1 MKRIRTIIGL
11 GALALATLTAAG
23 CASSGGTGSSGS
35 GGSTQ
40 APSSSAPA
48 GQPLPAGSSW
58 TTPQYPSAAAAAK
71 AAGCDTVPSAS
82 QSQPW
87 VDSNVNCNM
96 PEENGGWSGE
106 INIAVFMTPD
116 GEQRSIGIARDLADQ
131 SGDIYLVTGK
141 GWMAT
146 CINLGNACQSVQ
158 AKIGGEFAH
167 FTQWNN

>member
-1 MKRIRTIIGL
+1 MKRIRTIIGV

-58 TTPQYPSAAAAAK
+58 TTPQFPSAGAAAH
-71 AAGCDTVPSAS
+71 AAGCDIVPSAQPS
-82 QSQPW
+82 LPW
-87 VDSNVNCNM
+87 VHSNVNCTPQVADNQTT
-96 PEENGGWSGE
+96 GE
-106 INIAVFMTPD
+106 INIAVFKTPE

-146 CINLGNACQSVQ
+146 CINLGYA
-158 AKIGGEFAH
+158 
-167 FTQWNN
+167 

>member
-1 MKRIRTIIGL
+1 MKRIRTIIGV

-23 CASSGGTGSSGS
+23 C
-35 GGSTQ
+35 
-40 APSSSAPA
+40 
-48 GQPLPAGSSW
+48 
-58 TTPQYPSAAAAAK
+58 
-71 AAGCDTVPSAS
+71 DIVPSAQPS
-82 QSQPW
+82 LPW
-87 VDSNVNCNM
+87 VHSNVNCTPQVADNQTT
-96 PEENGGWSGE
+96 GE
-106 INIAVFMTPD
+106 INIAVFKTPE

-146 CINLGNACQSVQ
+146 CINLGYACQSVQ